1 MRPRIQIKRKVL
13 CATSALG
20 DSRVKSLMDC
30 PQIRRK
36 TTDDHIK
43 ELKAKMQAVYS
54 RKKYAIK
61 YGRIF
66 ILTHKGGFAKNIL
79 Y

>member
-1 MRPRIQIKRKVL
+1 MRPRIKTMKAL

-30 PQIRRK
+30 PQVRRK

-43 ELKAKMQAVYS
+43 ELKAKMKAVYS

-61 YGRIF
+61 DGKIF
-66 ILTHKGGFAKNIL
+66 ILTHKGGLGQGIL
-79 Y
+79 C